1 MRHRTH
7 PVLSR
12 AQMNRPVHRPLTK
25 RPVKRQAYN
34 SYLGRSM
41 TITTAERRNS
51 YVTRSCPPRGLRS
64 GHRLYERGP
73 QNSMLYGSLKPLRL
87 FSCVRLG
94 IHFLEAMYQCC
105 DDSGS
110 APSAGPDQKRIGRL
124 PTWAPRRLE
133 LETKEPRRRCGWN
146 QRRNPKSNHEICTSH
161 RRVFALTLSYYL
173 SSWEIRETLYK
184 SGHFR

>member
-1 MRHRTH
+1 MRHRTR
-7 PVLSR
+7 PVLPS
-12 AQMNRPVHRPLTK
+12 AQVNRPVHRPLTK

-34 SYLGRSM
+34 SFLGRSM
-41 TITTAERRNS
+41 TVTTAERRNS

-64 GHRLYERGP
+64 GP

-87 FSCVRLG
+87 FSCVRLE

-110 APSAGPDQKRIGRL
+110 APSAGPDQKRIKKL

-161 RRVFALTLSYYL
+161 RRVFALT
-173 SSWEIRETLYK
+173 SSCYHSNWEIGETLDK